1 MRGAAPPLVPL
12 LILLIV
18 ALVGGGVLFVSQQQ
32 QMRRLQAQLHESQ
45 QRVATLDAEHQSLT
59 QELDSLQKERKSLEE
74 RVSSLRDQ
82 LASASA
88 ALEHARLGLEE
99 MKTRADLLTEE
110 RASLQVHVASVTG
123 ERDDARK
130 RAERLEEAN
139 AELERSVV
147 RFRERLNLLDRDYR
161 KVSEELGQLRAT
173 PLPGVTVVG
182 DTEPMTMGTRSQG
195 SAALPSP
202 IPQATVELPPIIVR
216 KDQAGM
222 TIPVRGR
229 ILEVNEPHNFVVVD
243 KGSMDGVRV
252 GMTFN
257 IIRGAATVGRATVV
271 RVRPQLS
278 ACNIVRAQSAGPLQS
293 GDLAVQHGP

>member
-1 MRGAAPPLVPL
+1 MRGASPPLVPL
-12 LILLIV
+12 LILLVV

-45 QRVATLDAEHQSLT
+45 QRVATLDADNQSLT
-59 QELDSLQKERKSLEE
+59 QELDSLEKARKSLEE
-74 RVSSLRDQ
+74 RVSALRDQ

-88 ALEHARLGLEE
+88 DLERARSGLEE

-110 RASLQVHVASVTG
+110 RAGLQVQVAGVTG
-123 ERDDARK
+123 ERDDVRK

-147 RFRERLNLLDRDYR
+147 RFRERLGLLDRDYR
-161 KVSEELGQLRAT
+161 KVSEELAQLRAA

-182 DTEPMTMGTRSQG
+182 DTEPMTTLIRSQG
-195 SAALPSP
+195 SAARPSP

-216 KDQAGM
+216 RDQAGM
-222 TIPVRGR
+222 TMPVRGR

-243 KGSMDGVRV
+243 QGSVDGVRV

-278 ACNIVRAQSAGPLQS
+278 ACDIVRAQTTGPLQS